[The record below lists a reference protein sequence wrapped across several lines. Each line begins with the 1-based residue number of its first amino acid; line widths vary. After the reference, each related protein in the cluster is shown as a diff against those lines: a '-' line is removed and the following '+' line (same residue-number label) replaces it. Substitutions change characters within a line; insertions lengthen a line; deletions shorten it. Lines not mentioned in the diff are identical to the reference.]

1 VVDVA
6 APPAARPAPDV
17 LRRREL
23 AAFLRSR
30 RERIAPQ
37 RVGLPGGGRR
47 RTPGLRREEVANLAG
62 VGVTWYTWLEQG
74 RDIRVSEQVLDAIA
88 RTLQL
93 DGDERAHLFAL
104 AGAGEREVAPDREP
118 VPRALQL
125 VLDQLD
131 PMPAVVLNRR
141 TDILAFNAGYD
152 SLLGVGPS
160 LADIPV
166 EERNCLWLSFTLPEW
181 RAAMVEWEDTVAR
194 MVAQLR
200 ASMAEHVGEPAW
212 KSFVHRLSDASPE
225 FTAMWERHEV
235 RGVENRTKAIVNARV
250 GLIRVDFT
258 NLWFGPSL
266 QTRLVTYTPTDDESR
281 DRLHRLADLRGK
293 SR

>member
-6 APPAARPAPDV
+6 SPPSARSAPAA

-131 PMPAVVLNRR
+131 PLPAVVLNRR
-141 TDILAFNAGYD
+141 TDILAFNASYD

-160 LADIPV
+160 LGAIPV
-166 EERNCLWLSFTLPEW
+166 EQRNCLWLSFTLPEW
-181 RAAMVEWEDTVAR
+181 RAAMVEWDDTVAR

-212 KSFVHRLSDASPE
+212 KSFVHRLSEVSPE
-225 FTAMWERHEV
+225 FAAMWELHEV

-281 DRLHRLADLRGK
+281 AKLDQLAAMRQV
-293 SR
+293 R

>member
-1 VVDVA
+1 MVDVA
-6 APPAARPAPDV
+6 SPAAARPAPDA

-93 DGDERAHLFAL
+93 DGDERAHLFVL
-104 AGAGEREVAPDREP
+104 AGASEREVAPDREP

-166 EERNCLWLSFTLPEW
+166 EERNCLWLSFMLPEW

-225 FTAMWERHEV
+225 FAAMWERHEV
-235 RGVENRTKAIVNARV
+235 RGVENRTKAHLNPHV

-281 DRLHRLADLRGK
+281 AKLDQLAAMR
-293 SR
+293 RVR